1 MKQTAKL
8 RNTRIA
14 LISCSKKKSL
24 ASGEIDAWKR
34 YLPSTL
40 FALSYDYAT
49 RIWKADQIFILSAK
63 YGIISANAI
72 IPYYEMSLNSL
83 SRSER
88 YNWAR
93 PVRSNI
99 HDMSRFGGLSFLVLA
114 GETYTKDLDLE
125 GVAYNRNKVVNPLTG
140 LGMGKRMQRLRQMI
154 GDADEAQSD
163 G

>member
-1 MKQTAKL
+1 MKHTAKL
-8 RNTRIA
+8 RNTKIA

-24 ASGEIDAWKR
+24 APGEIDAWKR

-49 RIWKADQIFILSAK
+49 RVWGADQVFILSAK
-63 YGIISANAI
+63 YGIISHHAV
-72 IPYYEMSLNSL
+72 IPNYEMSLNSL
-83 SRSER
+83 SRRER
-88 YNWAR
+88 LIWAG
-93 PVRSNI
+93 PVKADI
-99 HDMSRFGGLSFLVLA
+99 HAMGRFGGRSFLVLA

-125 GVAYNRNKVVNPLTG
+125 GLAWNKNKVENPLTG

-154 GDADEAQSD
+154 DAADEGQSD